1 MNETYWEIMNKN
13 SANTLL
19 IAATLLLAAGC
30 NQRSAAPGPAVTNP
44 ANVVDPSAPLL
55 GRWNGPEG
63 TFLLLAGEG
72 GKYVVTVQNL
82 DGPRTF
88 DGKGVGDAI
97 EFVRDGKTMTIRP
110 TNGAGTG
117 MKWLAK
123 RKDCV
128 VIEVGEGYCRD

>member
-1 MNETYWEIMNKN
+1 M
-13 SANTLL
+13 LL
-19 IAATLLLAAGC
+19 AASLMLAAGC
-30 NQRSAAPGPAVTNP
+30 NKRTAEPGPAVTNP
-44 ANVVDPSAPLL
+44 ANVVDASAPLL

-63 TFLLLAGEG
+63 TFLLLEGED

-88 DGKGVGDAI
+88 DGKGEGDKI
-97 EFVRDGKTMTIRP
+97 TFLRDGKTMTIRP

-123 RKDCV
+123 RKDCI
-128 VIEVGEGYCRD
+128 VIEPGEGYCRD

>member
-1 MNETYWEIMNKN
+1 MKKN
-13 SANTLL
+13 TIRLNH
-19 IAATLLLAAGC
+19 IVLAAAVLASVAGC
-30 NQRSAAPGPAVTNP
+30 SKPGVAPGPAVTNP
-44 ANVVDPSAPLL
+44 ASVIDPAAPLL
-55 GRWNGPEG
+55 GRWSGPEG
-63 TFLLLAGEG
+63 TFLLVEGEG

-88 DGKGVGDAI
+88 DAKGAGDSVT
-97 EFVRDGKTMTIRP
+97 FVRDGKTMTIKP

-128 VIEVGEGYCRD
+128 VIEAGEGFCRD

>member
-1 MNETYWEIMNKN
+1 MPMKIAA
-13 SANTLL
+13 SLL
-19 IAATLLLAAGC
+19 ILASLAVGC
-30 NQRSAAPGPAVTNP
+30 GPRAAAPGPAVTNP
-44 ANVVDPSAPLL
+44 VKVIDASAPLL
-55 GRWNGPEG
+55 GRWSGPEG
-63 TFLLLAGEG
+63 TFLLLAGEE
-72 GKYVVTVQNL
+72 GKYVVTIQNL

-88 DGKGVGDAI
+88 DGKGVGDTV

-128 VIEVGEGYCRD
+128 VIEPGEGFCRD

>member
-1 MNETYWEIMNKN
+1 MIKN
-13 SANTLL
+13 T
-19 IAATLLLAAGC
+19 ATLVLAASLAFAAGC
-30 NQRSAAPGPAVTNP
+30 NQRSATPGPPITNP
-44 ANVVDPSAPLL
+44 ANVVDSSAPLL

-88 DGKGVGDAI
+88 DGKGVDSTI

>member
-1 MNETYWEIMNKN
+1 MTAKQNPV
-13 SANTLL
+13 LL
-19 IAATLLLAAGC
+19 IATALVLLAGC
-30 NQRSAAPGPAVTNP
+30 SKPTPAPGPAVTNP

-63 TFLLLAGEG
+63 TFLLIEGEG

-88 DGKGVGDAI
+88 DGKAEGNAI
-97 EFVRDGKTMTIRP
+97 AFMRDSKMMTIRP

-128 VIEVGEGYCRD
+128 VIAPGEGYCRD

>member
-1 MNETYWEIMNKN
+1 MIVKT
-13 SANTLL
+13 S
-19 IAATLLLAAGC
+19 LLLTVAAASALLAGC
-30 NQRSAAPGPAVTNP
+30 KPSAVPGPAVTNP
-44 ANVVDPSAPLL
+44 ANVVDPGAPLL
-55 GRWNGPEG
+55 GRWSGPEG
-63 TFLLLAGEG
+63 SFLLVEGEG

-88 DGKGVGDAI
+88 DGKAAGDAI
-97 EFVRDGKTMTIRP
+97 SFLRDGKTATIRP

-128 VIEVGEGYCRD
+128 VIELGEGYCRD

>member
-1 MNETYWEIMNKN
+1 MPTTKSLAVLM
-13 SANTLL
+13 
-19 IAATLLLAAGC
+19 AASLALAAGC
-30 NQRSAAPGPAVTNP
+30 DPRSATPGPAVTNP
-44 ANVVDPSAPLL
+44 AKVVDASAPLL
-55 GRWNGPEG
+55 GRWSGPEG
-63 TFLLLAGEG
+63 TFLLLAGEE

-82 DGPRTF
+82 DGPRIF
-88 DGKGVGDAI
+88 DGKGVGDTV

-128 VIEVGEGYCRD
+128 VIEPGEGFCRD

>member
-1 MNETYWEIMNKN
+1 MMNKQSRCL
-13 SANTLL
+13 SAVALL
-19 IAATLLLAAGC
+19 IMASGC
-30 NQRSAAPGPAVTNP
+30 SKQGAVPGPAVPNP
-44 ANVVDPSAPLL
+44 VNVVDPSAPLL

-63 TFLLLAGEG
+63 SFLLVEGEG
-72 GKYVVTVQNL
+72 GKYAVTVQNL

-88 DGKGVGDAI
+88 DGKAAGEAI
-97 EFVRDGKTMTIRP
+97 TFLRDGTTMTIRP

-128 VIEVGEGYCRD
+128 VIAPGEGYCRD

>member
-1 MNETYWEIMNKN
+1 MTAKKN
-13 SANTLL
+13 LFLSV
-19 IAATLLLAAGC
+19 AAMLLLAGC
-30 NQRSAAPGPAVTNP
+30 SRQSPAPGPAVTNP
-44 ANVVDPSAPLL
+44 ANVVDPGAPLL

-63 TFLLLAGEG
+63 TFLLLEGEA

-88 DGKGVGDAI
+88 DGKAAGETIA
-97 EFVRDGKTMTIRP
+97 FLRDGKTMTIRP

-123 RKDCV
+123 RKDCI
-128 VIEVGEGYCRD
+128 VIEPGEGYCRD

>member
-1 MNETYWEIMNKN
+1 MATKT
-13 SANTLL
+13 SQFLSV
-19 IAATLLLAAGC
+19 AATLLLLVAGC
-30 NQRSAAPGPAVTNP
+30 SRQSPAPGPAVTNP
-44 ANVVDPSAPLL
+44 ANVIDPGAPLL

-63 TFLLLAGEG
+63 SFLLVEGEG

-88 DGKGVGDAI
+88 DGKADGAAI
-97 EFVRDGKTMTIRP
+97 TFLRDGKTMTIRP

-128 VIEVGEGYCRD
+128 VLEPGEGYCRD

>member
-1 MNETYWEIMNKN
+1 MTQPHKTMLVAAALALVAACNKP
-13 SANTLL
+13 SPV
-19 IAATLLLAAGC
+19 
-30 NQRSAAPGPAVTNP
+30 PGPAKVNP
-44 ANVVDPSAPLL
+44 ANIVDASAPLL

-63 TFLLLAGEG
+63 TFLLLEGEG

-88 DGKGVGDAI
+88 DGKAAGSNI
-97 EFVRDGKTMTIRP
+97 EFIRDGKKMSIKQ

-123 RKDCV
+123 RKDCI
-128 VIEVGEGYCRD
+128 VIEAGEGYCRD

>member
-1 MNETYWEIMNKN
+1 MK
-13 SANTLL
+13 
-19 IAATLLLAAGC
+19 IAATLVIVATLAA
-30 NQRSAAPGPAVTNP
+30 AAACSKRADTPGPAVVNP
-44 ANVVDPSAPLL
+44 SNVVDPAAPLL

-88 DGKGVGDAI
+88 DGKASGNAI
-97 EFVRDGKTMTIRP
+97 EFMRDGKIVSIRP

-117 MKWLAK
+117 MKWLAG

-128 VIEVGEGYCRD
+128 VVAPNEGYCRD